1 MCKHWVWKG
10 VKGSL
15 GEAEWRSC
23 LSQVGAKLER
33 LGAMFPLEERKSR
46 SGRVLQEATNQPHP
60 CKLGRKDPAWH
71 LEREEEHK
79 LPYFHPFL

>member
-15 GEAEWRSC
+15 GEAEWQSC

-33 LGAMFPLEERKSR
+33 LGAMLPLEEGQGR
-46 SGRVLQEATNQPHP
+46 SGRVLQEATNQPRP
-60 CKLGRKDPAWH
+60 CKIGRKDPTWG
-71 LEREEEHK
+71 REEELK
-79 LPYFHPFL
+79 LPYFHSFL